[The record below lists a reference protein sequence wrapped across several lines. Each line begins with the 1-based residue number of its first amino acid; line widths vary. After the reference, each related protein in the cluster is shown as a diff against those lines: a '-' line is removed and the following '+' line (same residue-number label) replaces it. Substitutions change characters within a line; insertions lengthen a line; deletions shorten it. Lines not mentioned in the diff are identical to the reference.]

1 MSKAASNAAT
11 AEDLSTGQLIRY
23 YRKRAGMTQ
32 AELADEVEMSEPGI
46 RNYELGN
53 RTPSKAQ
60 LAAIARGLGIE
71 PEALITYDIS
81 SAREA
86 LGVLFQLEGA
96 FGIVPNEDGS
106 LSIDPKADGAQKM
119 AQAIRARKRRDE
131 RGRLQVLE
139 IVVQA
144 VEPKIHIDALR
155 RTPFGVFLRL

>member
-1 MSKAASNAAT
+1 MSKAAPNSIEAK
-11 AEDLSTGQLIRY
+11 ELSTGQLIRY
-23 YRKRAGMTQ
+23 FRKRAGMTQ
-32 AELADEVEMSEPGI
+32 AELADEGEMSEPGI

-71 PEALITYDIS
+71 PEALITYDIN

-96 FGIVPNEDGS
+96 FGIIPNEDGS

-119 AQAIRARKRRDE
+119 VQAIQAWHNAKE
-131 RGRLQVLE
+131 ELE
-139 IVVQA
+139 SG
-144 VEPKIHIDALR
+144 EMSDDDYKSWKSSFR
-155 RTPFGVFLRL
+155 M

>member
-1 MSKAASNAAT
+1 MSKAASSSDKSG
-11 AEDLSTGQLIRY
+11 ELSTGQLIRY

-32 AELADEVEMSEPGI
+32 AELAEQVEMSEPGI

-53 RTPSKAQ
+53 RMPSKAQ

-86 LGVLFQLEGA
+86 LGVFFQLEDA
-96 FGIVPNEDGS
+96 FGITPNEDGT

-119 AQAIRARKRRDE
+119 VQAIKAWHNANEELKSGEMSEDE
-131 RGRLQVLE
+131 YRSWKSSFKL
-139 IVVQA
+139 
-144 VEPKIHIDALR
+144 
-155 RTPFGVFLRL
+155 

>member
-1 MSKAASNAAT
+1 MGKAASNAAT
-11 AEDLSTGQLIRY
+11 TEDLSTGQLIRY

-71 PEALITYDIS
+71 PEALITYDIN

-96 FGIVPNEDGS
+96 FGIIPNEDGS

-119 AQAIRARKRRDE
+119 VQAIRAWRNAKE
-131 RGRLQVLE
+131 ELE
-139 IVVQA
+139 SG
-144 VEPKIHIDALR
+144 EMSEDDYKSWKSSFKL
-155 RTPFGVFLRL
+155 

>member
-1 MSKAASNAAT
+1 MKPQRTKRGKLHPRDLEAAP
-11 AEDLSTGQLIRY
+11 LGQLIRY

-71 PEALITYDIS
+71 PEALIAYDIS

-86 LGVLFQLEGA
+86 LGVLFQLEGT
-96 FGIVPNEDGS
+96 FGITPNKDGTLPSILRPMAPRRCPGFACTMPRRS
-106 LSIDPKADGAQKM
+106 LKGA
-119 AQAIRARKRRDE
+119 R
-131 RGRLQVLE
+131 
-139 IVVQA
+139 
-144 VEPKIHIDALR
+144 
-155 RTPFGVFLRL
+155 

>member
-1 MSKAASNAAT
+1 MSKAAPNSIEAK
-11 AEDLSTGQLIRY
+11 ELSTGQLIRY
-23 YRKRAGMTQ
+23 FRKRAGMTQ

-71 PEALITYDIS
+71 PEALITYDIN

-86 LGVLFQLEGA
+86 LGVLFKLEGA
-96 FGIVPNEDGS
+96 FGIIPNEDGS

-119 AQAIRARKRRDE
+119 VQAIQAWHNAKE
-131 RGRLQVLE
+131 ELE
-139 IVVQA
+139 SG
-144 VEPKIHIDALR
+144 EMSDDDYKSWKSSFR
-155 RTPFGVFLRL
+155 M

>member
-32 AELADEVEMSEPGI
+32 AELAEQLHVTDKA
-46 RNYELGN
+46 ELGN

-60 LAAIARGLGIE
+60 LSAIARGLGIE
-71 PEALITYDIS
+71 PEALITYDIN

-96 FGIVPNEDGS
+96 FGIIPNEDGS

-119 AQAIRARKRRDE
+119 VQAIRAWHNAKED
-131 RGRLQVLE
+131 LE
-139 IVVQA
+139 SG
-144 VEPKIHIDALR
+144 EMSEDDYKSWKSSFKL
-155 RTPFGVFLRL
+155 

>member
-60 LAAIARGLGIE
+60 LSAIARGLGIE
-71 PEALITYDIS
+71 PEALVAYDIS

-86 LGVLFQLEGA
+86 LGALFQLEDS
-96 FGIVPNEDGS
+96 FGITPNGDGS
-106 LSIDPKADGAQKM
+106 LSIDPKANGAQKM
-119 AQAIRARKRRDE
+119 VQAIQAWHNAKE
-131 RGRLQVLE
+131 ELE
-139 IVVQA
+139 SG
-144 VEPKIHIDALR
+144 EMSDDDYKSWKSSFR
-155 RTPFGVFLRL
+155 M

>member
-1 MSKAASNAAT
+1 MSKAASNAAM
-11 AEDLSTGQLIRY
+11 AEDPSTGQLIRY

-71 PEALITYDIS
+71 PEALLTYDIS

-86 LGVLFQLEGA
+86 LGVLF
-96 FGIVPNEDGS
+96 
-106 LSIDPKADGAQKM
+106 
-119 AQAIRARKRRDE
+119 
-131 RGRLQVLE
+131 
-139 IVVQA
+139 
-144 VEPKIHIDALR
+144 
-155 RTPFGVFLRL
+155 

>member
-32 AELADEVEMSEPGI
+32 AELADEVEMSGPGI

-119 AQAIRARKRRDE
+119 AQAIRAWHNAKE
-131 RGRLQVLE
+131 ELE
-139 IVVQA
+139 SG
-144 VEPKIHIDALR
+144 EMSEDDYKSWKSSFKL
-155 RTPFGVFLRL
+155 